1 MLTNDHEGRVLIEGG
16 SVCDGGWTDV
26 EAGVVCR
33 MLGHAGGHTLP
44 LPSSSIGHLL
54 AEVRCR
60 GWETNIMLCEHT
72 RYHNEDNINDYN
84 DDHARLPGN
93 QECPGGQGDAGVSCY
108 DEPGHGGGDPGAVED
123 NVITDIRTSSNG
135 FCLVRPRTETRRW
148 WRTGSSVISRTS
160 SSGSGL
166 GHSEEI

>member
-108 DEPGHGGGDPGAVED
+108 DEPGHGGGDPGPVED
-123 NVITDIRTSSNG
+123 NVITDIRDIFQWLLPGQTKNG
-135 FCLVRPRTETRRW
+135 DQEMVED
-148 WRTGSSVISRTS
+148 GVISDIQDIFQW
-160 SSGSGL
+160 L
-166 GHSEEI
+166 GPGP